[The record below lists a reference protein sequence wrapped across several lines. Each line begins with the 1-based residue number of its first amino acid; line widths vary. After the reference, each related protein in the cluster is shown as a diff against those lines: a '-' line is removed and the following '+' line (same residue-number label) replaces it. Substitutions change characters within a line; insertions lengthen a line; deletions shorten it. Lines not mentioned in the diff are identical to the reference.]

1 MHTPNTPLRA
11 RRNSRNETALDV
23 ARRTNSIHNLMAAE
37 MIEQTSIN
45 GSCDEN
51 HLKLCGFTQA
61 EILMY
66 GPQARQLAERKSN
79 DRIAA

>member
-11 RRNSRNETALDV
+11 RRTSRNETALEL
-23 ARRTNSIHNLMAAE
+23 ARRTNCLPNLMASE
-37 MIEQTSIN
+37 LLEQASIS